1 MMNNEEDFRPDPD
14 ELEEN
19 MVVADMSDLAAKRPL
34 LFPSFD
40 AFKKKDGPKT
50 ASAQQSP
57 VDADVEDIK
66 AAMKGA
72 LGAGLMIW
80 LVYVIVFGAF
90 IFLLTRF
97 FKFF

>member
-1 MMNNEEDFRPDPD
+1 MNNEEDFRPDPD

-19 MVVADMSDLAAKRPL
+19 MVVADMSDLAAKRPI

-40 AFKKKDGPKT
+40 AFKKKGGAKT
-50 ASAQQSP
+50 AAAQQP
-57 VDADVEDIK
+57 VDVDAEDIK

>member
-19 MVVADMSDLAAKRPL
+19 MVVADMSDLAAKRPIL
-34 LFPSFD
+34 LPSFD
-40 AFKKKDGPKT
+40 AFRKKDGLKT
-50 ASAQQSP
+50 TAAQQTP
-57 VDADVEDIK
+57 VDADAEDIK

>member
-1 MMNNEEDFRPDPD
+1 MNNEERRPDPD

-19 MVVADMSDLAAKRPL
+19 MVVADMSDLAAKRPV

-40 AFKKKDGPKT
+40 AVKKKDRSETP
-50 ASAQQSP
+50 ASRQMP
-57 VDADVEDIK
+57 IDADAEDIK

>member
-1 MMNNEEDFRPDPD
+1 MNNEEDFRPDPD

-19 MVVADMSDLAAKRPL
+19 MVVADMSDLAAKRPI

-40 AFKKKDGPKT
+40 AFKKKDGAKT
-50 ASAQQSP
+50 TAAQQP
-57 VDADVEDIK
+57 IDADAEDIK

-97 FKFF
+97 FRFF

>member
-1 MMNNEEDFRPDPD
+1 MNNEERRPDPD

-19 MVVADMSDLAAKRPL
+19 MVVADMSDLAAKRPI

-40 AFKKKDGPKT
+40 AFKKKDRTET
-50 ASAQQSP
+50 AASRQTP
-57 VDADVEDIK
+57 IDADAEDIK

-90 IFLLTRF
+90 IFLLTRL

>member
-1 MMNNEEDFRPDPD
+1 MNNEEDFRPDPD

-19 MVVADMSDLAAKRPL
+19 MVVADMSDLAAKRPIL
-34 LFPSFD
+34 LPSFD

-50 ASAQQSP
+50 AASQP
-57 VDADVEDIK
+57 PIDADVEDIK

-97 FKFF
+97 FRFF